1 MLLDI
6 QVKLLE
12 LAVEAGQQALLGIFA
27 AAHQVGDEDTVAYIL
42 ERTDWHT
49 EENFGEHLEDINAVA
64 VMYEQLKAELGNS
77 NAVADAYAEL
87 RAEQPVT
94 LH

>member
-27 AAHQVGDEDTVAYIL
+27 AAHQMGDEDTVAYIL

-49 EENFGEHLEDINAVA
+49 EENFGEHLEDVKAVA
-64 VMYEQLKAELGNS
+64 VMYEQLKDEMNNTGA
-77 NAVADAYAEL
+77 
-87 RAEQPVT
+87 VT